1 MHDISNLGCRKS
13 DGLQLFIMCKYFFRC
28 IIKSFYSVI
37 HNDDPLHVFRNIFHA
52 VGYQNNGNSSCLME
66 TCNLIKDLIPP
77 HRIQSCG
84 RLIQD
89 QYLGIHRQNTGNGYS
104 SLLSSGQFKRGLR
117 IITFVQ
123 SHMFQGFFCPFFTF
137 LRWQILILRSE
148 TDVGQYI
155 GLKQLMFRILEDQSY
170 LTSQSTKRKFVC
182 PDILSLKINM
192 SFCRTDQ
199 SIKMLDQGGFSTSG
213 VSDDSNKLSLRY
225 FQIDIF

>member
-1 MHDISNLGCRKS
+1 
-13 DGLQLFIMCKYFFRC
+13 
-28 IIKSFYSVI
+28 
-37 HNDDPLHVFRNIFHA
+37 
-52 VGYQNNGNSSCLME
+52 
-66 TCNLIKDLIPP
+66 
-77 HRIQSCG
+77 
-84 RLIQD
+84 
-89 QYLGIHRQNTGNGYS
+89 
-104 SLLSSGQFKRGLR
+104 
-117 IITFVQ
+117 
-123 SHMFQGFFCPFFTF
+123 MFQGFFCPFFTF

-213 VSDDSNKLSLRY
+213 MSDDSNKLSLRY